1 MDGLC
6 RAQFIKYVAFL
17 GGRGGGVL
25 ERYCWE
31 VVGGVHGPA
40 LLILTLLQSNIYKV
54 NEREYTSRDFCS
66 QNQHTLIT
74 NLATIKHVKRRQL
87 LNEDVF
93 RKLAY
98 CAFSSSPPKGSTM
111 STF

>member
-6 RAQFIKYVAFL
+6 RAQFIKYVAIFF
-17 GGRGGGVL
+17 GGEGVGL
-25 ERYCWE
+25 ERYFWE

-40 LLILTLLQSNIYKV
+40 LLILTLLQNNIYKV
-54 NEREYTSRDFCS
+54 NEREYTPSDFCR

-74 NLATIKHVKRRQL
+74 NLTTIKHVKRRWP

-98 CAFSSSPPKGSTM
+98 CAFPSSPPKGSPM
-111 STF
+111 STC